1 MSEAGSYFA
10 TAAIRSSCRLRGRGK
25 PLPYK
30 LGVWESVVAKGWSM
44 LKIIAAKRGAAFALL
59 TGALLLCA
67 RTNAQTAAVLQA
79 PVGQAAGQP
88 GAAATGEQQSGPV
101 ALTLK
106 SAIEMAL
113 RNSKDIQIAKLQ
125 ASLAQHA
132 TQVSK
137 APFLPNVY
145 AGSGAGYTY
154 GIPETP
160 GGRAPSLF
168 NLTYT
173 EEVFNEPLKGQAKEL
188 EEQAR
193 SQRIVL
199 EDVKNSVIVRTAM
212 AYLELGKVRHSL
224 ELLRA
229 EQESADKIL
238 QVTQERQGEGYELPV
253 EVTKAQLTKAQVTQR
268 VLQLEGRED
277 ELEVFLQG
285 QLGLGQEQAIEVTPE
300 ELPGEAEQ
308 EGANLV
314 AIAMQNNVGLLLAE
328 SDVRAK
334 EFRLKGEK
342 RGNLPTVQA
351 VSTYSLLA
359 AFNNYS
365 EFYKKF
371 QRNNFNAG
379 VQVQVPI
386 FSAKTREDI
395 GLAQIN
401 LEASQASLASKK
413 TQVSAEVRQKTRH
426 LRERDAAKE
435 VARLELQL
443 AQQNIGVLQTQ
454 YTEGKVNLREVER
467 ARLNENEKWMAFLD
481 ANFQRQQAQLDL
493 LRTAGQLDKVWQ

>member
-1 MSEAGSYFA
+1 MRK
-10 TAAIRSSCRLRGRGK
+10 T
-25 PLPYK
+25 
-30 LGVWESVVAKGWSM
+30 LGGVA
-44 LKIIAAKRGAAFALL
+44 GAAFAVGLGMLFSGATASAQSTTLL
-59 TGALLLCA
+59 
-67 RTNAQTAAVLQA
+67 QT
-79 PVGQAAGQP
+79 P
-88 GAAATGEQQSGPV
+88 GAQGGAQPAGASAGAGEPQGQGV
-101 ALTLK
+101 AVGLTLK

-113 RNSKDIQIAKLQ
+113 RNSKDIQVAKLQ
-125 ASLAQHA
+125 ASVAEHA
-132 TQVSK
+132 SLVSR
-137 APFLPNVY
+137 AEFLPNLY

-168 NLTYT
+168 NFTYT
-173 EEVFNEPLKGQAKEL
+173 EQIYNEPLRGQGKEL

-199 EDVKNSVIVRTAM
+199 EDVKNGVILRTAM

-229 EQESADKIL
+229 EQESANKIL

-277 ELEVFLQG
+277 ELEVFLRG
-285 QLGLGQEQAIEVTPE
+285 QLGLGEEQAIEVTPE

-314 AIAMQNNVGLLLAE
+314 AMAMANNAGLMLAE

-342 RGNLPTVQA
+342 RGNLPTLEV

-359 AFNNYS
+359 GWNNYS
-365 EFYKKF
+365 EYFRKF
-371 QRNNFNAG
+371 SRNNFNAG
-379 VQVQVPI
+379 VQVQVPL

-401 LEASQASLASKK
+401 LQASQATLASKK

-443 AQQNIGVLQTQ
+443 AQQNISVLQEQ
-454 YTEGKVNLREVER
+454 FSEGKVNLREMER
-467 ARLNENEKWMAFLD
+467 ARLEENEKWMAYLD

-493 LRTAGQLDKVWQ
+493 LKTAGELDKVWQ

>member
-1 MSEAGSYFA
+1 MSEKEWGM
-10 TAAIRSSCRLRGRGK
+10 RK
-25 PLPYK
+25 
-30 LGVWESVVAKGWSM
+30 
-44 LKIIAAKRGAAFALL
+44 IAAVAGGL
-59 TGALLLCA
+59 ALLLVFGA
-67 RTNAQTAAVLQA
+67 GVQAQTSTVVLA
-79 PVGQAAGQP
+79 PEGQATAQP
-88 GAAATGEQQSGPV
+88 AVAASGEQAGAPV

-106 SAIEMAL
+106 SAVEMAL
-113 RNSKDIQIAKLQ
+113 RNSKDIQVAKLQ
-125 ASLAQHA
+125 ASLAEHA
-132 TQVSK
+132 SQVSK
-137 APFLPNVY
+137 AEFLPNLY

-168 NLTYT
+168 NVTYT
-173 EEVFNEPLKGQAKEL
+173 EQVFNEPLKGQGKEL

-199 EDVKNSVIVRTAM
+199 EDVKNSVITRTAM
-212 AYLELGKVRHSL
+212 AYLELAKVRHSL
-224 ELLRA
+224 ELLRGEA
-229 EQESADKIL
+229 ESAEKIL

-277 ELEVFLQG
+277 ELEVFLRG
-285 QLGLGQEQAIEVTPE
+285 QLGLGPEQAMEVTPE

-314 AIAMQNNVGLLLAE
+314 AIALENNTGLLLAE

-342 RGNLPTVQA
+342 RGNLPTVEA

-359 AFNNYS
+359 NFNNYS
-365 EFYKKF
+365 EFYKRF

-379 VQVQVPI
+379 VQIQMPL
-386 FSAKTREDI
+386 FSARTRQAI

-401 LEASQASLASKK
+401 LETSQATLASKK

-443 AQQNIGVLQTQ
+443 AQQNIAVLQEQ
-454 YTEGKVNLREVER
+454 FSEGKVNLREVER
-467 ARLNENEKWMAFLD
+467 ARLDENDKWMAYLD